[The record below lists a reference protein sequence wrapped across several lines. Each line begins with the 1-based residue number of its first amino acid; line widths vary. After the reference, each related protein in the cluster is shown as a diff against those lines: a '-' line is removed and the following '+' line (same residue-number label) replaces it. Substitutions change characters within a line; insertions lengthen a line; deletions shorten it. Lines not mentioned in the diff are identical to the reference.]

1 VIHLAVFITKADIVA
16 WVQIQLEDF
25 VEADLPQIFI
35 DMATSKVLGELVKR
49 RVKTL
54 PTVTDDFNFLK
65 FATMCF
71 TLALLCKSRKIT
83 QSSGDVLRD
92 RFGDVV
98 HDYQRSNPLFFFA
111 QGTSESF
118 MALLPYET
126 FRMYAYA
133 YCDSY
138 MKRAYYERTGN
149 TLAHGRMAFDRTSH
163 GYGGII
169 DDDIVQQADDESL
182 DDMNGADEDL
192 DI

>member
-1 VIHLAVFITKADIVA
+1 MASFIEKADIVA
-16 WVQIQLEDF
+16 WVQIQLGEDF
-25 VEADLPQIFI
+25 SNDDLPQII
-35 DMATSKVLGELVKR
+35 VDMATAKVLAELVKR

-54 PTVTDDFNFLK
+54 PTVDDEFHFLK
-65 FATMCF
+65 FGTMSF
-71 TLALLCKSRKIT
+71 VLELLCKSRKIT

-92 RFGDVV
+92 RFGDVI

-126 FRMYAYA
+126 FRMYGYA

-138 MKRAYYERTGN
+138 MKRAFYERTGH
-149 TLAHGRMAFDRTSH
+149 TIPHGKMAKDKTSR
-163 GYGGII
+163 GYGFEI
-169 DDDIVQQADDESL
+169 DDDIVEEADDESWNE
-182 DDMNGADEDL
+182 MNADTGDL

>member
-1 VIHLAVFITKADIVA
+1 LAIFIEKADIVA
-16 WVQIQLEDF
+16 WVQIQLRDF
-25 VEADLPQIFI
+25 EEADLPQII
-35 DMATSKVLGELVKR
+35 VDMATAKVLAELVKR

-54 PTVTDDFNFLK
+54 PKVDDENHFLK
-65 FATMCF
+65 FGTMCF
-71 TLALLCKSRKIT
+71 ALELLCKSRKIT

-92 RFGDVV
+92 RFGDVI

-138 MKRAYYERTGN
+138 MKRAFYERTGN
-149 TLAHGRMAFDRTSH
+149 TIPHGRITFDKTSH
-163 GYGGII
+163 GFGAII
-169 DDDIVQQADDESL
+169 DEDIVEEADDESE
-182 DDMNGADEDL
+182 DDISSGEIEL
-192 DI
+192 